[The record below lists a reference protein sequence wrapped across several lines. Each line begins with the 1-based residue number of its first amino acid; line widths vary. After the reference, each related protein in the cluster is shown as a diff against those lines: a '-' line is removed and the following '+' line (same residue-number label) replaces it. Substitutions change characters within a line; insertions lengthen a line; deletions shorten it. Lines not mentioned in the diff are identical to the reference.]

1 MLLNELVL
9 FSPGRILDYS
19 PDKNRQKK
27 QQTFGRNW
35 VLCLQKTG
43 KEHQTFLSS
52 FPSNRTENIFWFVFK
67 FNFLFASEGKEV
79 NPHIF
84 DVMSP
89 WIKERWCFCV
99 CVTLIGYKQAFT
111 SCFHRQD
118 AVLATDHNAVHCT
131 ITIFLVFIPSHQPEG
146 WTSLGL
152 ASRLAHIS
160 LSWPRSS

>member
-1 MLLNELVL
+1 MNLSCFRQGGFGLFTWQKHTKNNKLLEEIG
-9 FSPGRILDYS
+9 FFAF
-19 PDKNRQKK
+19 K
-27 QQTFGRNW
+27 
-35 VLCLQKTG
+35 KTG

-99 CVTLIGYKQAFT
+99 CVTLIGYKHAFT

-131 ITIFLVFIPSHQPEG
+131 ITIFWYLSP
-146 WTSLGL
+146 
-152 ASRLAHIS
+152 HIS
-160 LSWPRSS
+160 RRAERHWD